1 MRRSTAA
8 RCAPALLATLAAAA
22 ITFASSCVDRTASLR
37 IATTTSVDN
46 SGLLEAVLP
55 AFERETGVDLQ
66 VIATGSGQAINLGRR
81 GDVALI
87 VTHEPI
93 GERALFDDG
102 LVRYYRKVMYNR
114 FVIAGPSSDP
124 AGVAGATSA
133 ADAMT
138 RIARHG
144 ALFISRGDES
154 GTHVRERHL
163 WNDAGVTPAAGAL
176 VETGQGMSP
185 TLRVASQRNAYVLT
199 DEATFAQLAPA
210 LAVVVLYGGDPALM
224 NTYAVSVLTT
234 VRPASADLALTFAR
248 WLAEGAGQRHVDRFR
263 INGQQVFRGWPAS
276 SNPRMPESLPA
287 GPR

>member
-1 MRRSTAA
+1 MGRSIAA
-8 RCAPALLATLAAAA
+8 RCIAGLLVTLAAGAVTLGCGGRA
-22 ITFASSCVDRTASLR
+22 QSLR

-46 SGLLEAVLP
+46 SGLLEAILP

-87 VTHEPI
+87 VTHEPV

-114 FVIAGPSSDP
+114 FVIAGPAADP
-124 AGVAGATSA
+124 ARIAGASSA
-133 ADAMT
+133 RDAMA

-154 GTHVRERHL
+154 GTHVRERQL
-163 WNDAGVTPAAGAL
+163 WTEAGAAPAARAI

-185 TLRVASQRNAYVLT
+185 TLRVASQRQAYVLT
-199 DEATFAQLAPA
+199 DEATLAQLAPA
-210 LAVVVLYGGDPALM
+210 LAIGVLYAGDPALM
-224 NTYAVSVLTT
+224 NTYAVSVLTA
-234 VRPASADLALTFAR
+234 VRPASADTALTFAR
-248 WLAEGAGQRHVDRFR
+248 WLAEGAGQRHIDAFR
-263 INGQQVFRGWPAS
+263 ISGRQVFFAWPAS
-276 SNPRMPESLPA
+276 SGAGAPESLPA
-287 GPR
+287 VPR

>member
-1 MRRSTAA
+1 MAA
-8 RCAPALLATLAAAA
+8 RRTSALLAAAA
-22 ITFASSCVDRTASLR
+22 LILAAACADRTASLR

-46 SGLLEAVLP
+46 SGLLEAILP

-87 VTHEPI
+87 VTHEPV

-114 FVIAGPSSDP
+114 FVIAGPASDP
-124 AGVAGATSA
+124 AGVAGAASA
-133 ADAMT
+133 RDAMT
-138 RIARHG
+138 RIARQG

-154 GTHVRERHL
+154 GTHVRERQL
-163 WNDAGVTPAAGAL
+163 WAAAGVSPAPHAL

-185 TLRVASQRNAYVLT
+185 TLRVASQRQAYVLT
-199 DEATFAQLAPA
+199 DEATLAQLSPA
-210 LAVVVLYGGDPALM
+210 LAVGVLYAGDAALM

-234 VRPASADLALTFAR
+234 VRLANADTALTFAR
-248 WLAEGAGQRHVDRFR
+248 WLAEGAGQRHIDGFLIHGR
-263 INGQQVFRGWPAS
+263 QVFFPWPAS
-276 SNPRMPESLPA
+276 ASARTPESLPA
-287 GPR
+287 GTP